1 MNKIF
6 KVIVIFITIM
16 VEDKVPVEKRK
27 GAIKKLLVTVSD
39 LEKSAN
45 EDSDYE
51 QKYVKDAL
59 ECLNNIKI
67 KLSADDVP
75 SSKDIMA
82 QNVEIENIKSLLCYL
97 YSILFKQ
104 Y

>member
-1 MNKIF
+1 
-6 KVIVIFITIM
+6 M

-97 YSILFKQ
+97 YSKII
-104 Y
+104 